1 MKRIRWNS
9 PVVLWFTVLS
19 GVILLLNTFTNG
31 TLIAHYFTIYRSSF
45 SDPLLYLRLFTHVLG
60 HANYTHYANNMLLF
74 LLVGPLLEEKYGSKK
89 LLSIILTVAFVT
101 GFIHILISPKTGLL
115 GASGVVFSFVLL
127 SSVTGTKKNNDI
139 PLTLLIV
146 ATIYI
151 IQQIYQAV
159 TLNNNVS
166 YLTHMI
172 GGSIGA
178 VYGLAMRQN
187 RR

>member
-1 MKRIRWNS
+1 MKKISWNS
-9 PVVLWFTVLS
+9 PVVLWFTLIS
-19 GVILLLNTFTNG
+19 GVILLLNSVSNG
-31 TLIAHYFTIYRSSF
+31 NLIARYFTIYRSSF

-60 HANYTHYANNMLLF
+60 HANYTHYANNMLIF
-74 LLVGPLLEEKYGSKK
+74 LLVGPLLEEKYGSMK
-89 LLSIILTVAFVT
+89 LLYIILTVAVVT
-101 GFIHILISPKTGLL
+101 GLIHILISPNTGLL
-115 GASGVVFSFVLL
+115 GASGVVFAFVLL
-127 SSVTGTKKNNDI
+127 SSVTGAKRNNEI

-151 IQQIYQAV
+151 VQQIYQAV

-166 YLTHMI
+166 YLTHII

-178 VYGLAMRQN
+178 VYGLSMRPN